1 MGDNIGSGSVTGCC
15 LWSLGNILSYREKQ
29 NKQNPNRCHHL
40 LITQLTLDSRNSTI
54 AKILFESKD
63 LMVAVKPRN
72 LFIDFLCS
80 VAPKAVL
87 QPEPGVLGD
96 PCLMGMK
103 SFQFH
108 QSWFDVWPELIV
120 SKHSKVRVV
129 YLFCF

>member
-1 MGDNIGSGSVTGCC
+1 ME
-15 LWSLGNILSYREKQ
+15 ILQ
-29 NKQNPNRCHHL
+29 NFVAFSEYMNFRMPFP
-40 LITQLTLDSRNSTI
+40 TLDSRNSTI

-108 QSWFDVWPELIV
+108 QSWFDV
-120 SKHSKVRVV
+120 
-129 YLFCF
+129 